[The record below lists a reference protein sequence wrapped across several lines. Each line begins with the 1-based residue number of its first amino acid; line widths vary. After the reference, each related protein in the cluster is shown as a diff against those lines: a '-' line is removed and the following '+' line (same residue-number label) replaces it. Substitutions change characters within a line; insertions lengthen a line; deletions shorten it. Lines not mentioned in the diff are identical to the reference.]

1 MDLGERIATLRE
13 EQALTQADL
22 AESARISPSTLSQIE
37 SGRVPRPHVGTV
49 RKIARALG
57 VEPQDLW
64 RARELAAPL
73 GEAPLPRTREECAFV
88 VVKRVEEDENGDEW
102 FRWVVKW
109 GVPRED
115 ERGQYRAIIA
125 QLVGG
130 ADYREEEMSPLAAE
144 LIAAGA

>member
-1 MDLGERIATLRE
+1 M
-13 EQALTQADL
+13 
-22 AESARISPSTLSQIE
+22 
-37 SGRVPRPHVGTV
+37 
-49 RKIARALG
+49 
-57 VEPQDLW
+57 
-64 RARELAAPL
+64 
-73 GEAPLPRTREECAFV
+73 

-109 GVPRED
+109 GVPLED